1 MADKTIIDKKIEN
14 LIYRINNLIKIAE
27 TAQDKDGN
35 YNLFIYASDD
45 ILTDTDQKIV
55 IDGATAYFKSIH
67 VDYPNNKYYISI
79 HNENDKDYYLY
90 MEWQ

>member
-27 TAQDKDGN
+27 TAQNQDGN

-45 ILTDTDQKIV
+45 ILTNTDQKIV